1 MAQLL
6 DTTAP
11 LALSL
16 ALGYMILVRLLR
28 YHRAKEMASPYGD
41 GKRSLSD
48 MTSDDAHA
56 IMKNLQELEFPAAF
70 TKARTVA
77 LLKAGGIPTM
87 SKLFAAT
94 GQNNNRNGGKRMI
107 DTEIILREAQSRHPA
122 SERYMQAVAR
132 MNYLH
137 SRYRQAGKILDED
150 LLHTLGSGVVEIFR
164 VVDTEEW
171 RKLSDVEKCA
181 IGIFHRNLGEDM
193 GIPFSQL
200 PSFAS
205 GWENGLHFAQELNDW
220 TILYEKQVAEPRPT
234 NDAYVRVYVDSATK
248 SLPQAITILTRK
260 LVAAELD
267 STMRTSLC
275 LESPGLILTTS
286 ISTYKWI
293 RKLFLRH
300 FCLPRPSA
308 LAVKAVDDRPNPAS
322 GLYNFQ
328 QLSMR
333 PWYVQPTFQTQWSL
347 SALVLRLFGGKVPRG
362 SETKYHPEGYDLM
375 TIGPE
380 RNVGKGLD
388 EMGTVID
395 YMKARGLV
403 ECPFKQ
409 TSH

>member
-1 MAQLL
+1 
-6 DTTAP
+6 
-11 LALSL
+11 
-16 ALGYMILVRLLR
+16 
-28 YHRAKEMASPYGD
+28 
-41 GKRSLSD
+41 
-48 MTSDDAHA
+48 
-56 IMKNLQELEFPAAF
+56 
-70 TKARTVA
+70 
-77 LLKAGGIPTM
+77 M

-267 STMRTSLC
+267 STMRTSL
-275 LESPGLILTTS
+275 
-286 ISTYKWI
+286 W
-293 RKLFLRH
+293 
-300 FCLPRPSA
+300 
-308 LAVKAVDDRPNPAS
+308 
-322 GLYNFQ
+322 
-328 QLSMR
+328 
-333 PWYVQPTFQTQWSL
+333 
-347 SALVLRLFGGKVPRG
+347 LV
-362 SETKYHPEGYDLM
+362 
-375 TIGPE
+375 
-380 RNVGKGLD
+380 
-388 EMGTVID
+388 
-395 YMKARGLV
+395 
-403 ECPFKQ
+403 
-409 TSH
+409 